1 MTEFGKEMLFMLL
14 KRKNKMADYTIAFVI
29 LMAVF
34 VCLVPFLYIFSQSL
48 SSNRA
53 IVSQSVTIYPIDFNI
68 EAYKVVFA
76 DNGMLYSL
84 FYSVILTGGFVVLS
98 LMTTILAAYPLT
110 KKRLKGRSFFLL
122 MMLFTMY
129 FSGGLIPDYLNIKNL
144 DLLNTP
150 WALVLPGLL
159 NVYYMIILKSFFQS
173 LPESLDEAAHLDG
186 CNDLQILLKIVLP
199 LSKPA
204 LATMS
209 LLYAVFR
216 WNYFQ
221 DALFY
226 ITEEKYYPIQLKL
239 YNVIN
244 ISQSF
249 VGENVNVNLPS
260 EALKAA
266 AIIFGTIP
274 ILLVYPWLQ
283 RYFVSGMMIG
293 AVKG

>member
-1 MTEFGKEMLFMLL
+1 MLL
-14 KRKNKMADYTIAFVI
+14 KRKFRIADYMIALVI
-29 LMAVF
+29 LIGVF
-34 VCLVPFLYIFSQSL
+34 LCLVPFLYILSQSL

-53 IVSQSVTIYPIDFNI
+53 IISQSVTIYPIDFNI
-68 EAYKVVFA
+68 EAYKVVFTDA
-76 DNGMLYSL
+76 GMLYSL
-84 FYSVILTGGFVVLS
+84 FYSVILTAGFVLLALV
-98 LMTTILAAYPLT
+98 TTILAAYPLT
-110 KKRLKGRSFFLL
+110 KKRLRGRDFFLL

-129 FSGGLIPDYLNIKNL
+129 FSGGLIPDYLNVKNL
-144 DLLNTP
+144 NLLNTP
-150 WALVLPGLL
+150 WALVLPGLMS
-159 NVYYMIILKSFFQS
+159 VYNMIIMKSFFQS
-173 LPESLDEAAHLDG
+173 LPDSLEEAAHLDG

-226 ITEEKYYPIQLKL
+226 ITNEKYYPIQLKL

-244 ISQSF
+244 ISQDF
-249 VGENVNVNLPS
+249 VGENAVVNLPS

-283 RYFVSGMMIG
+283 KYFVSGIMIG

>member
-1 MTEFGKEMLFMLL
+1 MLL

>member
-1 MTEFGKEMLFMLL
+1 MLL
-14 KRKNKMADYTIAFVI
+14 KRKFRIADYIIAFVI
-29 LMAVF
+29 LIAVF
-34 VCLVPFLYIFSQSL
+34 LCLVPFLYILSQSL

-53 IVSQSVTIYPIDFNI
+53 IISQSVTIYPIDFNI
-68 EAYKVVFA
+68 EAYKVVFTDA
-76 DNGMLYSL
+76 GMLYSL
-84 FYSVILTGGFVVLS
+84 FYSVILTVGFVL
-98 LMTTILAAYPLT
+98 LALFTTILAAYPLT
-110 KKRLKGRSFFLL
+110 KKRLRGRDFFLL

-129 FSGGLIPDYLNIKNL
+129 FSGGLIPDYLNVKNL

-150 WALVLPGLL
+150 WALVLPGLMS
-159 NVYYMIILKSFFQS
+159 VYYMIIMKSFFQS
-173 LPESLDEAAHLDG
+173 LPDSLEEAAHLDG

-226 ITEEKYYPIQLKL
+226 ITNERYYPIQLKL

-244 ISQSF
+244 ISQDF
-249 VGENVNVNLPS
+249 VGENAVVNLPS

-283 RYFVSGMMIG
+283 KYFVSGIMIG